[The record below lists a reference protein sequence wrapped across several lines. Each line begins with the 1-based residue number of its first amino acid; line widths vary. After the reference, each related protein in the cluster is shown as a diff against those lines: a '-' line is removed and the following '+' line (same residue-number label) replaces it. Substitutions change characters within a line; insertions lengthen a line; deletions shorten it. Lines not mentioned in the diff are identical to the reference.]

1 MKAISDSDWDALKR
15 DIESISGLPRKGI
28 TTSSSTPCPGSRV
41 SKGKWIEKTTLKC
54 KIMTALLLPLAAQD
68 KNVAIAMATAALEVL
83 EEKEDTKR
91 DK

>member
-1 MKAISDSDWDALKR
+1 
-15 DIESISGLPRKGI
+15 
-28 TTSSSTPCPGSRV
+28 
-41 SKGKWIEKTTLKC
+41 
-54 KIMTALLLPLAAQD
+54 MTALLLPLAAQD